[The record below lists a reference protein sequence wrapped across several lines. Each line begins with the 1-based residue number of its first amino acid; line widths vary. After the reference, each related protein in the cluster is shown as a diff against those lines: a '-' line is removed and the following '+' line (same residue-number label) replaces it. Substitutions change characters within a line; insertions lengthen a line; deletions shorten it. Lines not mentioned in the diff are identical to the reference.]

1 MKDCIINKCG
11 LEFKLGV
18 GICSMEQNIWNL
30 SVLWNK
36 NDRETFWSYHNH
48 MKELVSES
56 ESTSASVI
64 EKVLLPVKVT

>member
-1 MKDCIINKCG
+1 
-11 LEFKLGV
+11 
-18 GICSMEQNIWNL
+18 MEQNIWNI

-36 NDRETFWSYHNH
+36 NDREIFWSYHNQ

-56 ESTSASVI
+56 ESTSPSII

>member
-1 MKDCIINKCG
+1 
-11 LEFKLGV
+11 
-18 GICSMEQNIWNL
+18 MEQNIWNI

-36 NDRETFWSYHNH
+36 NDREIVWSYHNQ

-56 ESTSASVI
+56 ESTSPSII